1 MTYMETTS
9 FRKMAVDYHRL
20 NKGVTVTEAAIK
32 DVIFFFGTK
41 ITECLELSL
50 LSI

>member
-1 MTYMETTS
+1 M
-9 FRKMAVDYHRL
+9 DYHRL

-32 DVIFFFGTK
+32 DVIFWGTK